1 MTRLSTFQHFN
12 IGKNFIILHNFKK
25 PIAHSIRLIYK
36 SNRIEMKALFITTL
50 LIAGMLTTYTQA
62 CTRVVY
68 LGKNGMVVTG
78 RTMDWKEDLKSN
90 IYVFP
95 RGIERAGA
103 DKGNTIHWKSK
114 YGSVITAGYDIGT
127 SDGMNEKGLVANLL
141 WLPETGY
148 PIRDQSKPGLAITA
162 WVQYMLDNFATV
174 DEAVAF
180 IDENTFQVVSDLMP
194 DGSRLATLHLSISDA
209 TGDCAIFEYTG
220 GKLTVYHS
228 KEYKVMTNSPTYNKQ
243 LALNEYWKSIGGLSF
258 LPGTNRPSDRFAR
271 ASFYINALP
280 QTDDVRIAI
289 ASVFSVIRNTSVPY
303 GISTP
308 EFPEISTTQW
318 RTVSDSKNLLYF
330 FESSLTPNTFWVN
343 LRETDLSEGAPVLKL
358 SIANG
363 ETYHGNATK
372 EFKPAQPFRFM
383 GVKG

>member
-1 MTRLSTFQHFN
+1 M
-12 IGKNFIILHNFKK
+12 
-25 PIAHSIRLIYK
+25 
-36 SNRIEMKALFITTL
+36 
-50 LIAGMLTTYTQA
+50 

-68 LGKNGMVVTG
+68 SGKNGMVVTG
-78 RTMDWKEDLKSN
+78 RSMDWKTEMHSN
-90 IYVFP
+90 LWVFP
-95 RGIERAGA
+95 KGMERNGETGA
-103 DKGNTIHWKSK
+103 NSLQWTSK
-114 YGSVITAGYDIGT
+114 YGSVVT
-127 SDGMNEKGLVANLL
+127 SAFEIASTDGMNEKGLVANLL
-141 WLPETGY
+141 WLPETEY
-148 PIRDQSKPGLAITA
+148 PVRDQSKPGLAITA

-174 DEAVAF
+174 DEAVAA
-180 IDENTFQVVSDLMP
+180 IDENTFQVVSDMMP

-258 LPGTNRPSDRFAR
+258 LPGTNR
-271 ASFYINALP
+271 FYINALP

>member
-1 MTRLSTFQHFN
+1 M
-12 IGKNFIILHNFKK
+12 
-25 PIAHSIRLIYK
+25 
-36 SNRIEMKALFITTL
+36 
-50 LIAGMLTTYTQA
+50 

-68 LGKNGMVVTG
+68 SGKNGMVVTG
-78 RTMDWKEDLKSN
+78 RSMDWKTEMHSN
-90 IYVFP
+90 LWVFP
-95 RGIERAGA
+95 KGMERNGETGA
-103 DKGNTIHWKSK
+103 NSLQWTSK
-114 YGSVITAGYDIGT
+114 YGSVVT
-127 SDGMNEKGLVANLL
+127 SAFEIASTDGMNEKGLVANLL
-141 WLPETGY
+141 WLPET
-148 PIRDQSKPGLAITA
+148 PGLAITA

-318 RTVSDSKNLLYF
+318 RTVSDRKNLLYF

>member
-1 MTRLSTFQHFN
+1 M
-12 IGKNFIILHNFKK
+12 
-25 PIAHSIRLIYK
+25 
-36 SNRIEMKALFITTL
+36 
-50 LIAGMLTTYTQA
+50 

-68 LGKNGMVVTG
+68 SGKNGMVVTG
-78 RTMDWKEDLKSN
+78 RSMDWKTEMHSN
-90 IYVFP
+90 LWVFP
-95 RGIERAGA
+95 KGMERNGETGA
-103 DKGNTIHWKSK
+103 NSLQWTSK
-114 YGSVITAGYDIGT
+114 YGSVVT
-127 SDGMNEKGLVANLL
+127 SAFEIASTDGMNEKGLVANLL
-141 WLPETGY
+141 WLPETEY
-148 PIRDQSKPGLAITA
+148 PVRDQSKPGLAITA

-258 LPGTNRPSDRFAR
+258 LPGTNRAADRFAR

-280 QTDDVRIAI
+280 ETDDEKIAV
-289 ASVFSVIRNTSVPY
+289 ASVFSVVRNASVPY

-308 EFPEISTTQW
+308 ESPEISTTQW
-318 RTVSDSKNLLYF
+318 RTVSESKNLRYF

-343 LRETDLSEGAPVLKL
+343 LQDFDLSEGAPVFKL

-363 ETYHGNATK
+363 EMYHGNTAK
-372 EFKPAQPFRFM
+372 NFKTALPFKFM

>member
-1 MTRLSTFQHFN
+1 M
-12 IGKNFIILHNFKK
+12 
-25 PIAHSIRLIYK
+25 
-36 SNRIEMKALFITTL
+36 
-50 LIAGMLTTYTQA
+50 

-68 LGKNGMVVTG
+68 SGKNGMVATG
-78 RTMDWKEDLKSN
+78 RSMDWKTEMHSN
-90 IYVFP
+90 LWVFP
-95 RGIERAGA
+95 KGMERNGETGA
-103 DKGNTIHWKSK
+103 NSLKWTSK
-114 YGSVITAGYDIGT
+114 YGSVVT
-127 SDGMNEKGLVANLL
+127 SAFEIASTDGMNEKGL
-141 WLPETGY
+141 
-148 PIRDQSKPGLAITA
+148 
-162 WVQYMLDNFATV
+162 VQYMLDNFATV

-209 TGDCAIFEYTG
+209 TGDCAIFEYTS

>member
-1 MTRLSTFQHFN
+1 
-12 IGKNFIILHNFKK
+12 
-25 PIAHSIRLIYK
+25 
-36 SNRIEMKALFITTL
+36 
-50 LIAGMLTTYTQA
+50 
-62 CTRVVY
+62 
-68 LGKNGMVVTG
+68 MVVTG
-78 RTMDWKEDLKSN
+78 RSMDWKTEMHSN
-90 IYVFP
+90 LWVFP
-95 RGIERAGA
+95 KGMERNGETGA
-103 DKGNTIHWKSK
+103 NSLQWTSK
-114 YGSVITAGYDIGT
+114 YGSVVT
-127 SDGMNEKGLVANLL
+127 SAFEIASTDGMNEKGLVANLL
-141 WLPETGY
+141 WLPETEY
-148 PIRDQSKPGLAITA
+148 PVRDQSKPGLAITA

-289 ASVFSVIRNTSVPY
+289 ASVFSVIRNTSVMAYPL
-303 GISTP
+303 P
-308 EFPEISTTQW
+308 NFRKFP
-318 RTVSDSKNLLYF
+318 
-330 FESSLTPNTFWVN
+330 PH
-343 LRETDLSEGAPVLKL
+343 
-358 SIANG
+358 NG
-363 ETYHGNATK
+363 ERYRIVRICSTSSN
-372 EFKPAQPFRFM
+372 Q
-383 GVKG
+383 V